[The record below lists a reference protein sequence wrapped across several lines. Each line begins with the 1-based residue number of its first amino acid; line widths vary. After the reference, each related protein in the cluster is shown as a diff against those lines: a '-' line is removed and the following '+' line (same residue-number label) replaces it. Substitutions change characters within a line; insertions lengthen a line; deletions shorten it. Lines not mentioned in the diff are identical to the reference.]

1 MTTNTV
7 ALAGVSSARLYWST
21 TAGAAFG
28 YMSVYVMPV
37 LAGPLVDTFGFDDRG
52 IGILFTIEL
61 LGLALSSIFIAF
73 RTRTLNLRSVGI
85 TGAILACTG
94 QLLSM
99 GADSVNFL
107 AGARFLAGIGEGAAM
122 AAAYA
127 AVARSTM
134 PEKAFAVSLLLVTAS
149 AVVLLYSIPQL
160 TAIWGLRAGFG
171 ALLTLLVLVSPGFLM
186 LPTSAVDNPDD
197 DTGQAPSH
205 FPYRTLGVMALLA
218 FVLVSLADLGV
229 WAFAGRIGT
238 NLEIPPQQIGE
249 ILALSQIFG
258 IGGGLAAAY
267 VQVKYG
273 RVLPFTVGLLLIA
286 CLYLGLTGAA
296 SKSIYTLCLLLLGV
310 STLFIYPYFT
320 GLLAALDHAGS
331 WTALAGSA
339 AAIGMTLGPL
349 TAGYLAAE
357 YSYRLMGGLMSGAII
372 LALLLVLGVLKLF
385 PGESR

>member
-7 ALAGVSSARLYWST
+7 AQPGAPSTRLYWST

-52 IGILFTIEL
+52 IDILFTIEL

-127 AVARSTM
+127 AVARSTT

-149 AVVLLYSIPQL
+149 AVLLLYSIPQL

-186 LPTSAVDNPDD
+186 LPTSAVVNPHD

-273 RVLPFTVGLLLIA
+273 RVLPFVVGLLLIA

-296 SKSIYTLCLLLLGV
+296 SKSIYTLCLLLLGA
-310 STLFIYPYFT
+310 SILFVYPYFT
-320 GLLAALDHAGS
+320 GLLAVLDHAGS

-339 AAIGMTLGPL
+339 AAIGMALGPL

-357 YSYRLMGGLMSGAII
+357 YSYRLMGSVMSGAMI
-372 LALLLVLGVLKLF
+372 LALLLVLGVLRLF
-385 PGESR
+385 PGESH